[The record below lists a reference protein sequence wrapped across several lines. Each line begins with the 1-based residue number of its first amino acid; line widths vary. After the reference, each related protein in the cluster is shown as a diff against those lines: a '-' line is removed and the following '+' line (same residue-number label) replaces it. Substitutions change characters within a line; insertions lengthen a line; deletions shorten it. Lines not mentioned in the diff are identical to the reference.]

1 MEDIIK
7 NLDSTEESKLA
18 NLIKKISESFNS
30 EEKKGN
36 DENMSNKLDNLSA
49 EELAAIAQIINKGDN
64 NQPQIPMPMPSLKDS
79 IITIG
84 KYAGTA
90 VLGGLGYKF
99 FFNKKHGMSAQDSQE
114 LIKSVGE
121 LFKK

>member
-18 NLIKKISESFNS
+18 NLIKKISENFNN

-36 DENMSNKLDNLSA
+36 DNMSNKLDNLSA

>member
-1 MEDIIK
+1 MEDTIK
-7 NLDSTEESKLA
+7 NLDSSEESKLA
-18 NLIKKISESFNS
+18 NLIKKISESFND

-36 DENMSNKLDNLSA
+36 DNMSNKLDNLSA

-99 FFNKKHGMSAQDSQE
+99 FFNKKHGGMSAQDSQE

>member
-1 MEDIIK
+1 MEDTIK

-18 NLIKKISESFNS
+18 NLIKKISESFN

-36 DENMSNKLDNLSA
+36 DNMSNKLDNLSA

>member
-18 NLIKKISESFNS
+18 NLIKKISENFNN

-36 DENMSNKLDNLSA
+36 DNMSNKLDNLSA

-79 IITIG
+79 ILTIG